1 MKSVAYFGLPARAL
15 ALLLGA
21 LLVVA
26 TLLPTTAQA
35 RPGKGSSFA
44 VPVTGELEDGG
55 TFKGKIV
62 NPEVAPAD
70 GEGLNMSGTL
80 RGTARTA
87 DGETERVNQEF
98 TAPLAVQETNQTFQ
112 AQQQSCP
119 ILNLDL
125 GPIFLDLL
133 GLQVDLAPVNLD
145 VTAVPGAGNLLG
157 NLLCGVAGLLDG
169 FDLSGVIA
177 NVVSD
182 LLNGLLE
189 GLFGNAL
196 R

>member
-1 MKSVAYFGLPARAL
+1 MKSVPYFGLPARAL

-21 LLVVA
+21 LLVAA

-35 RPGKGSSFA
+35 RPGKGQSYA

-62 NPEVAPAD
+62 NPEVAPAG
-70 GEGLNMSGTL
+70 GEGLDMSGTL
-80 RGTARTA
+80 KGTARTA
-87 DGETERVNQEF
+87 EGETKRINQEF
-98 TAPLAVQETNQTFQ
+98 TTPLAVEETGQTFR
-112 AQQQSCP
+112 AQQRSCP

-177 NVVSD
+177 DDVSN
-182 LLNGLLE
+182 LLNAILE